1 MTEKTLAESAA
12 QAKTV
17 PMFSSDQHILGL
29 MHAVTNGPEPMT
41 EEQTDRFFE
50 SILTMLLD
58 RKKRKEVD
66 HG

>member
-1 MTEKTLAESAA
+1 MAN
-12 QAKTV
+12 
-17 PMFSSDQHILGL
+17 DQHILGL

-50 SILTMLLD
+50 SILTMLID
-58 RKKRKEVD
+58 RKKRKEAN